1 MSPRFQGNVGRLSL
15 LAEQYDNASFGTQ
28 VHIEKYKL
36 TMEFV
41 SVINI
46 LSCLCAL
53 SILVLLANEITA
65 TGEVVFA
72 VNCGGPDH
80 TDLNGVHYQA
90 DKLGIGTASDFGKQL
105 SIGRVAPLD
114 QILYQTERY
123 HLSNFAYDI
132 PIKEDGDYVLVL
144 KFSEVYFQGPK
155 LKV

>member
-1 MSPRFQGNVGRLSL
+1 M
-15 LAEQYDNASFGTQ
+15 
-28 VHIEKYKL
+28 HIEKCKL

-41 SVINI
+41 SVLNI

-53 SILVLLANEITA
+53 SILFLLANEITA
-65 TGEVVFA
+65 TGEVIFA

-90 DKLGIGTASDFGKQL
+90 DRLGIGTASDFGKQL
-105 SIGRVAPLD
+105 TIGRVAPLD

-155 LKV
+155 LKVLLIFSSSNRDVLIVFFP